1 MATKRTIAIIK
12 AKFTLYRLAF
22 REDTKSYSLCDSPC
36 VNRSPI
42 WYARGGGGVLPIMA
56 YIRGG
61 SARKEYLF
69 EASGI

>member
-1 MATKRTIAIIK
+1 MATTRTIAVIK
-12 AKFTLYRLAF
+12 AKFTLYGLAF
-22 REDTKSYSLCDSPC
+22 REDTKSYSLCDSPY

-42 WYARGGGGVLPIMA
+42 WYARGGGVLPIMA